1 MMSPFGHAD
10 DDQGFSLAELNVASL
25 VGAIIIAAVMAFLV
39 SVTRDSGYID
49 NRVTTQA
56 DVQFAMD
63 RLAVELREAE
73 RVGSQRAV
81 TDLSATTIT
90 FTSDAHSDTG
100 VETLTYAL
108 YPAGCTSGCTLRRTL
123 VTTSAITQTMDMVR
137 DVAANGV
144 GFVGVSYDGTGTR
157 TEVTACD
164 DATPCIFDGV
174 EITLTVDIVNGTAP
188 QQYRETVSLRNGT

>member
-10 DDQGFSLAELNVASL
+10 DDEGFSLAELNVASL

-63 RLAVELREAE
+63 RMAVELREAE

-81 TDLSATTIT
+81 LDLSATSIT

-108 YPAGCTSGCTLRRTL
+108 DCGSGCTLRRTL
-123 VTTSAITQTMDMVR
+123 VTTSGITQTMDMVR
-137 DVAANGV
+137 DVAADGV

-157 TEVTACD
+157 TEVTSCD
-164 DATPCIFDGV
+164 NATPCTFDGV
-174 EITLTVDIVNGTAP
+174 EIILTVDIVNGTAP
-188 QQYRETVSLRNGT
+188 QQYREAVSLRNGT